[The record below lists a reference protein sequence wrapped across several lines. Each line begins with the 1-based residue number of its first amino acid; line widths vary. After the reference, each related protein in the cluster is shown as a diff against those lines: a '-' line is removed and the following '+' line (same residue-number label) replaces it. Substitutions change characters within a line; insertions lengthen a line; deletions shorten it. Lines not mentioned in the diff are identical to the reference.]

1 MEILEKDKGTNLK
14 GLPLA
19 KIGKI
24 WGCKRTKG
32 LVIIKYLIKSHG
44 SVFFLNI
51 VNLPSS
57 DENSLKIGN
66 QRERIRQLAFLWGIL
81 ASKSKKVC

>member
-1 MEILEKDKGTNLK
+1 M
-14 GLPLA
+14 
-19 KIGKI
+19 
-24 WGCKRTKG
+24 
-32 LVIIKYLIKSHG
+32 IIKYLIKSHG

-66 QRERIRQLAFLWGIL
+66 QRERIRQLAFL
-81 ASKSKKVC
+81 